1 MCTKHPG
8 VHWAW
13 REWAGNYKR
22 AYDFGEGG
30 SLVGAQEL
38 AVRWAAMLDGAV
50 APTLT
55 RTQVEDLLT
64 PYAEDLIAVVR
75 GGGDPAVARR
85 AAAALVAANYRD
97 PLAVHRS
104 VLVLCKDLVAAVC
117 ADPSCPD
124 FDPVRE
130 RAIEVAAG
138 FAAEFTAELRNAAL
152 AEQEATI
159 TAAFTAAREAEARRQ
174 LSEARFQAIFAGA
187 SVGIGTIDITT
198 GCVVDV
204 NNAMA
209 ETLGVPADF
218 MPGRSVADI
227 LGPANIGNAFEQF
240 QDLISGQVDSFR
252 METVHNR
259 PDGTVCIIDLS
270 MSVVRDVDGNPR
282 FLIGVTVDVTER
294 KQLADQLWY
303 DAHHD
308 SLTGLPNRLLFFNR
322 LTAADGQVGVCYLD
336 LDGFKEINDRR
347 GHTAGDRV
355 LRDVAQRL
363 RGALPANA
371 VAARLGGDEFIV
383 LVEECTGRA
392 ELAEV
397 SEAILTALRDPFDVA
412 GLSVTVGASIGTALV
427 DTHSTAIDE
436 LMHAVDTAMYRDKAL
451 RQGR

>member
-1 MCTKHPG
+1 M
-8 VHWAW
+8 
-13 REWAGNYKR
+13 
-22 AYDFGEGG
+22 
-30 SLVGAQEL
+30 GAHEL
-38 AVRWAAMLDGAV
+38 AVRWAGALDGAV

-55 RTQVEDLLT
+55 RAQVEDLLD
-64 PYAEDLIAVVR
+64 PYAAGLIEAVR
-75 GGGDPAVARR
+75 GTGDPKVAQR

-97 PLAVHRS
+97 PLAVQRS
-104 VLVLCKDLVAAVC
+104 VLVLCGDLVDHAC
-117 ADPSCPD
+117 ANPRCPD
-124 FDPVRE
+124 IDSVRE
-130 RAIEVAAG
+130 RAIEAAAG
-138 FAAEFTAELRNAAL
+138 FAAEFSAGLRTAAL

-187 SVGIGTIDITT
+187 SVGIGTIDIDT
-198 GCVVDV
+198 GRVLDV

-209 ETLGVPADF
+209 ETLGVPAES

-227 LGPANIGNAFEQF
+227 LGPANIGAAFERF
-240 QDLISGQVDSFR
+240 QQLLTGEVDSFR

-259 PDGTVCIIDLS
+259 ADGATCVVDLS
-270 MSVVRDVDGNPR
+270 MSVVRDSAGAPR
-282 FLIGVTVDVTER
+282 FLVGVTVDVTER

-308 SLTGLPNRLLFFNR
+308 SLTGLPNRLLFFDR

-355 LRDVAQRL
+355 LCDVAERL
-363 RGALPANA
+363 RAALPGNA

-392 ELAEV
+392 ELADV
-397 SEAILTALRDPFDVA
+397 SARILAALRDPFDVA

-436 LMHAVDTAMYRDKAL
+436 LMHAVDTAMYRDKAT